1 MAKPAPITIPPTNFS
16 QSYHHRGSDRMFANY
31 SMSTPASATLAVHPI
46 PNTPLSPLTGDAPLP
61 PATGDYFASRRSIS
75 DASTSYASPPSYDKM
90 SSPDNRSSPVTPVS
104 PDYDLYSPLHST
116 TETDNIVIPQL
127 VPPSVQWPNNSF
139 DDWDSL
145 PELLRQDRKA
155 DYTPRRPMNIYFIY
169 MRVRR
174 PELALHNPNLSTG
187 DLSKL
192 LGKEWNSMT
201 PDQKAPWNELAER
214 LMRAFKKKFPD
225 YQYERG
231 GTKKL
236 LKKQRAR
243 SAPNALALITSPR
256 SMAETAY
263 RVHGMHP
270 YHHARVGYQLQQPLS
285 PHDAYYQQ
293 QHWEAQQQQQH
304 SYGASYNPRGGLV
317 SPTAFPVYGVSPLQ
331 QHQPLQQQQLAPP
344 ATTPPPSYASA
355 PRLQQQ
361 QQHYHL
367 ASDPSPAAGA
377 SAGAPAPPATST
389 GAYSDPATMAAAASA
404 GLTPL
409 RSSADQPGNPHASYF
424 PAQYAVAAPQAPDS
438 AAAPQGSY
446 AVPQATYAH
455 YMPPLYAAAAPPTAP
470 PVVPAPSPWEEYIVQ

>member
-1 MAKPAPITIPPTNFS
+1 MWASLAPVE
-16 QSYHHRGSDRMFANY
+16 QSGVWCLASKSLGCRVDPGS
-31 SMSTPASATLAVHPI
+31 T
-46 PNTPLSPLTGDAPLP
+46 
-61 PATGDYFASRRSIS
+61 
-75 DASTSYASPPSYDKM
+75 
-90 SSPDNRSSPVTPVS
+90 
-104 PDYDLYSPLHST
+104 
-116 TETDNIVIPQL
+116 
-127 VPPSVQWPNNSF
+127 
-139 DDWDSL
+139 
-145 PELLRQDRKA
+145 LRQHRESSA
-155 DYTPRRPMNIYFIY
+155 PTLWLTHAVYFIY

-270 YHHARVGYQLQQPLS
+270 YHHARVPSGYQLQQPLS

-293 QHWEAQQQQQH
+293 QQWEAQQH
-304 SYGASYNPRGGLV
+304 SYVGGASYSARGGLV

-331 QHQPLQQQQLAPP
+331 HHQQLQQQQGLVAPV
-344 ATTPPPSYASA
+344 TTPPPSYASA
-355 PRLQQQ
+355 SRLQQQQQ

-367 ASDPSPAAGA
+367 AGA
-377 SAGAPAPPATST
+377 DAAGAPAPTATSA
-389 GAYSDPATMAAAASA
+389 GAYNEQASMAASGAAAAA
-404 GLTPL
+404 AVPAPL
-409 RSSADQPGNPHASYF
+409 GTGADQPGHAYF
-424 PAQYAVAAPQAPDS
+424 PAQYAVAPPPPES
-438 AAAPQGSY
+438 AAVAQGPY
-446 AVPQATYAH
+446 AVSTATYAH
-455 YMPPLYAAAAPPTAP
+455 YMPPLYAAAPTAP
-470 PVVPAPSPWEEYIVQ
+470 PVGQAPSPWDEYMVQ